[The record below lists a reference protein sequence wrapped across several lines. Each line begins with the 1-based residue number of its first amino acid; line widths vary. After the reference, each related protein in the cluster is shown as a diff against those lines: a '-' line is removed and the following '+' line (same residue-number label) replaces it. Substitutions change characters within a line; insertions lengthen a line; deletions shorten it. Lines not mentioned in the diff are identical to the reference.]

1 MSDRKTGSRTIS
13 SAAPCARPSP
23 LGAAILSLSL
33 LAGGAALA
41 QDGGNLPDG
50 QDASFRMET
59 LAEMPGSSDLAG
71 PYLAARQ
78 AFTDGNLVAAVEY
91 YARAIEQDPK
101 NYLLIDNYLYALI
114 AVGQEDQALA
124 AAQDID
130 ARGNATDM
138 TRLVIRAG
146 LARQQD
152 WQGLLTSLGDA
163 SEDPQEGVVLLD
175 GMLRAWALMG
185 EGKAGE
191 AIARLE
197 ALKGTRGAQGMVN
210 YNLAL
215 AKALSGD
222 FEAAL
227 NLVDKNGAGQHL
239 LGALA
244 KAEILAQLDRR
255 DEAIALL
262 DGQPGAA
269 DDPTVISLRTKI
281 ASGEPVAFTAI
292 ADARDAVA
300 QIYLTFASVLGSF
313 VDPDPLSL
321 VHARLAVWVA
331 PEFGEAR
338 LVLAQIL
345 QESGQYEMAG
355 QQYEALAKLG
365 EVRPVV
371 ELSRI
376 DALARGGLNE
386 QALEAAEALT
396 ESHPNLPPAWLA
408 RADILRQTENFAEAA
423 EIYSR
428 ALEVIEDDDSRWF
441 PYFAR
446 GISYERSGKY
456 DLAEADLRAALVL
469 SPNHPQILNYLG
481 YTLID
486 RGEKLDEALEMIK
499 QAVALQPDGY
509 ILDSLGWGFYR
520 LGRYEE
526 AVDPMERA
534 ATQMADDP
542 LVNDHLGDV
551 YWMVG
556 RYREANIQWQ
566 RSLSLLNPDTPS
578 SGEVDA
584 DRVRDKLERG
594 LQAVLDD
601 EAAGKD

>member
-1 MSDRKTGSRTIS
+1 MSDRKTGCRTIS
-13 SAAPCARPSP
+13 SDAPNARLPA
-23 LGAAILSLSL
+23 LGAAIFSMSL
-33 LAGGAALA
+33 LACGAVFA
-41 QDGGNLPDG
+41 QDSDALPEG
-50 QDASFRMET
+50 QDASFRMEAVDGT
-59 LAEMPGSSDLAG
+59 PELSDLAG

-78 AFTDGNLVAAVEY
+78 AFTDGNLPAAVEY
-91 YARAIEQDPK
+91 YARAVKQDPK
-101 NYLLIDNYLYALI
+101 NFLLIDNYLYALI
-114 AVGQEDQALA
+114 AVGQEDKALDEALA
-124 AAQDID
+124 ID
-130 ARGNATDM
+130 ARGDATDM
-138 TRLVIRAG
+138 TTLVIRAG

-152 WQGLLTSLGDA
+152 WQGLLASLGDLG
-163 SEDPQEGVVLLD
+163 DGKQEGVVLLD

-191 AIARLE
+191 AIAQLE

-227 NLVDKNGAGQHL
+227 GLVNKDGAGQHL

-244 KAEILAQLDRR
+244 KAEMLAQLDRR
-255 DEAIALL
+255 DEAVKLL
-262 DGQPGAA
+262 DAQSGGA
-269 DDPTVISLRTKI
+269 DDPTVIALRAKI
-281 ASGEPVAFTAI
+281 ASGKAVPFTAI

-300 QIYLTFASVLGSF
+300 QVYLTFASVLGSF

-331 PEFGEAR
+331 PDFGEAR

-345 QESGQYEMAG
+345 QESGQYSMATE
-355 QQYEALAKLG
+355 QYDALAKLG
-365 EVRPVV
+365 EVRPVA

-376 DALARGGLNE
+376 DALARGGLYDE
-386 QALEAAEALT
+386 ALEAAEALT
-396 ESHPNLPPAWLA
+396 KTHPNLPPAWIA
-408 RADILRQTENFAEAA
+408 RGDILRQTENFAEAA
-423 EIYSR
+423 KVYGR
-428 ALEVIEDDDSRWF
+428 ALEIIEDDDSRWF

-446 GISYERSGKY
+446 GISHERSGNY
-456 DLAEADLRAALVL
+456 EQAEADLRAALVI

-486 RGEKLDEALEMIK
+486 RGLKLDEALEMIQ
-499 QAVALQPDGY
+499 QAVQLQPDGY

-520 LGRYEE
+520 LGRYDE
-526 AVDPMERA
+526 AVIPMERA
-534 ATQMADDP
+534 AAQMADDP

-556 RYREANIQWQ
+556 RYRESNIQWQ
-566 RSLSLLNPDTPS
+566 RALSLMNSDTPS
-578 SGEVDA
+578 SEEVDA
-584 DRVRDKLERG
+584 DRIRDKLERG